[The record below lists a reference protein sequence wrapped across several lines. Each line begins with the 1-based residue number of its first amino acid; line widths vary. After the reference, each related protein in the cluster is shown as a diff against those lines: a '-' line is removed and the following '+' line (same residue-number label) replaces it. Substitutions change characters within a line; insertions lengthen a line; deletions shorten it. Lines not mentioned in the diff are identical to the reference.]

1 MHVELSLGE
10 VVDKV
15 TILLLKEKH
24 LSQPEALDNVRRE
37 LKTLKQS
44 WSDAGFEPME
54 TLPDWHGLCDVNSA
68 LWQVEDDLRDCERE
82 KSFGSKFV
90 QLARSVY
97 HLNDRRAALKRSI
110 NTTLGSRLIEE
121 KSYSDYTS

>member
-1 MHVELSLGE
+1 VELSLGE

-24 LSQPEALDNVRRE
+24 LSQPEALVNVRRE
-37 LKTLKQS
+37 LKTLREAWEK
-44 WSDAGFEPME
+44 AGFEPME
-54 TLPDWHGLCDVNSA
+54 TLADWHGLCDVNSA

-82 KSFGSKFV
+82 KSFGPKFV

-97 HLNDRRAALKRSI
+97 HLNDRRACLKRSI

-121 KSYSDYTS
+121 KSYADYTS